1 MFDIQS
7 MFSQQHPE
15 FYAKHPRLSAMAIA
29 VARCLWKEKEYQA
42 FAEAHPT
49 ESRIELLDKG
59 FEYLDFDF
67 LLSEEDRAKIPKT
80 GRLIVVANH
89 SLGYLDGLGL
99 IKKLREIRPDVKL
112 MLNESLHVM
121 LDMNDYTIPV
131 DNFHGAISKKSLKAI
146 YQHLDN
152 EGLIIIFPAGRVSGI
167 GLKGLKDFAW
177 NGSFLRLAVQRNT
190 PILPAFVGGRNS
202 TAFYIASVLTR
213 PLSNRLL
220 LFRELLQMKLMREMF
235 TRHQHQRLPLA
246 FGEFIDA
253 AELEQRGLS
262 QQGKIEWI
270 RQALYALKKSI

>member
-1 MFDIQS
+1 MFDIKS
-7 MFSQQHPE
+7 MFAQQHPE
-15 FYAKHPRLSAMAIA
+15 VYAKYPRLSAMAIA
-29 VARCLWKEKEYQA
+29 IARWMWKEKEFQA
-42 FAEAHPT
+42 FAEKNPT
-49 ESRIELLDKG
+49 EARIELLDKG

-67 LLSEEDRAKIPKT
+67 LLNEKDRAKIPKT

-131 DNFHGAISKKSLKAI
+131 DNHFGAISKKSLRTI

-152 EGLIIIFPAGRVSGI
+152 EGLLIIFPAGRVSAI
-167 GLKGLKDFAW
+167 SLKGLRDFPW
-177 NGSFLRLAVQRNT
+177 NGSFLRLATQKKV

-202 TAFYIASVLTR
+202 TAFYFFSVITR
-213 PLSNRLL
+213 PLSNRIL

-235 TRHQHQRLPLA
+235 SRQKHQRLPLV
-246 FGEFIDA
+246 FGDFIHA
-253 AELEQRGLS
+253 EELEQQGLS
-262 QQGKIEWI
+262 QQGKIDYV
-270 RQALYALKKSI
+270 RQALYALKK